1 MTLSLLGLLDPD
13 DESIIS
19 FSNVWSYSPSES
31 VTSQKNGSEGNY
43 VGVPKKRVFLSTH
56 RSLALTEE
64 KRHTKKRSD
73 LKLKQDD
80 PPRFRSVCCLA
91 GMFTRHI
98 VNSKVSTETAGG
110 GDISAVFGRSGT
122 RTWDPRST
130 GKGYCVEGDGRKA
143 S

>member
-1 MTLSLLGLLDPD
+1 MKALSPLA
-13 DESIIS
+13 
-19 FSNVWSYSPSES
+19 
-31 VTSQKNGSEGNY
+31 TSGATRPATMSHPKRMASEGNY
-43 VGVPKKRVFLSTH
+43 VGVQKKRVFLSTH
-56 RSLALTEE
+56 RSLALTEG

-80 PPRFRSVCCLA
+80 FFSLQIGLLPCAAVYPLHCELQ
-91 GMFTRHI
+91 
-98 VNSKVSTETAGG
+98 SKHGDCR

-122 RTWDPRST
+122 RAWDPRST